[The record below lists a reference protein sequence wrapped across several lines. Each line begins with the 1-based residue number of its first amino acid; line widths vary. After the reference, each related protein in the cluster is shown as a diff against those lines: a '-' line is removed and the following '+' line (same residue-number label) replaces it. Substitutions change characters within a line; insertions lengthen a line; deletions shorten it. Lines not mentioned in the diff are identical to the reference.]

1 MDFTWTPEQDA
12 YRIDVR
18 RWLEENRPQ
27 SLGRSDDPEV
37 GGDDAAW
44 QRLKAWH
51 KKLYHAG
58 WAGLTWPK
66 EYGGRGATFIEQV
79 IFQQELGRLNLP
91 MGCNVLGVIM
101 TGPALTSRRS
111 SAAPSSRVTNLSST
125 ARRSG
130 PRSRIARTSY
140 SYSCAPIP
148 TCPSTR
154 G

>member
-12 YRIDVR
+12 YRMDVR

-27 SLGRSDDPEV
+27 SIGRGDDLDV
-37 GGDDAAW
+37 GGDDAIW

-79 IFQQELGRLNLP
+79 IFQQ
-91 MGCNVLGVIM
+91 
-101 TGPALTSRRS
+101 
-111 SAAPSSRVTNLSST
+111 
-125 ARRSG
+125 
-130 PRSRIARTSY
+130 
-140 SYSCAPIP
+140 
-148 TCPSTR
+148 
-154 G
+154 